1 MNSPHMEY
9 ARHRSMPYD
18 EPVGAAMVIGGGVS
32 GIQASLDLANAGF
45 RVYLVERGPA
55 IGGKMAQLD
64 KTFPTN
70 DCSMCIL
77 SPKFIEC
84 ATNPNISIITDA
96 ELESVEGE
104 AGRFRAWVTRAPR
117 YVDPEKCTGCAVCA
131 EYCPVNVPDHYNAGM
146 GNTKCIHLPFAQ
158 AVPLVAMIDPSR
170 CLFFLRQECQICKP
184 ACANKAIDFQRHE
197 TRLSFD
203 VGGIILAP
211 GYETFDP
218 ATQSYYH
225 YSDYSNIV
233 TSLEY
238 ERLLSASGPF
248 RGEPLRPGDGT
259 RPSKMAWIQCV
270 GSRDVSAGNPYCSGV
285 CCMYAVKQVIL
296 SKEHNPDLEAVV
308 FHNDIRAHGKGF
320 ERYVERAK
328 ALPGVRFIWSKVS
341 VLRED
346 RETGG
351 VVLRFRG
358 GDGSAHEESFDMVV
372 LSVGLTSPEST
383 AALTRRLSVE
393 TDDYGFCLSSDLAP
407 AETTRA
413 GVFHCGVF
421 HGPMDI
427 PDSVVMAGGAA
438 SGIMELLAGRRHTL
452 TGEKEYPTPADVSG
466 VPPRVGVFVC
476 DCGTN
481 ILRAVDV
488 PSVVQYA
495 AGLENVICAEEYS
508 FACSVDSVRHII
520 ETIRL
525 HRLNRVVVA
534 ACTPRTHEPV
544 FQNALREAGLNP
556 GLFEMANIREH
567 CSLVHMLIP
576 REATQKAKDLVG
588 MAVAKALMLSS
599 LGYTS
604 HPVRKAALVI
614 GGGLAGITSALAL
627 ANQGIRVHLVERES
641 ALGGNSRRIRK
652 SQEGETVGGRLGDLV
667 ARVNR
672 HLNIQVYTEAELIDH
687 QGYVG
692 NFSACIRRADGA
704 ERVINHGITIVAT
717 GAGQW
722 TPDIFFHG
730 DDPAVVTLLE
740 LEDILSKQEPLPDKR
755 RRVVFVQCIGSRN
768 AERPYCSRVCCTH
781 SVKAAL
787 DLKKRNRESE
797 ITVLYR
803 DMRTFGLKELL
814 YKEACENGIQ
824 FIRFDPQDPPEA
836 ERVEA
841 EGSSILRVTVKEP
854 ILGYPLALDA
864 DMLVLAAAIVPA
876 KSNQALSTLLKVPLD
891 QDGFFMEAHMKLRPV
906 DFATEGIFVCGMSHG
921 PKFMDESVAQARAAA
936 SRAMTVLSR
945 DMWTSGGII
954 GSLDPG
960 LCTGCG
966 VCVSVCPF
974 GAVELDGKR
983 GVAVLNEALCKGCGV
998 CSSSCRSG
1006 ALDIQ
1011 GFSDAQTFSQIF
1023 AE

>member
-1 MNSPHMEY
+1 MTASDAGDMRGQSAPH
-9 ARHRSMPYD
+9 D
-18 EPVGAAMVIGGGVS
+18 QPVGAAMVIGGGVS

-45 RVYLVERGPA
+45 RVYLIEKGPS

-84 ATNPNISIITDA
+84 STNPNISIITEA
-96 ELESVEGE
+96 EVESVEGE
-104 AGRFRAWVTRAPR
+104 AGRFRASVIRAPR
-117 YVDPEKCTGCAVCA
+117 YVDPEKCTGCAICT
-131 EYCPVNVPDHYNAGM
+131 EYCPVSVTDHYNAGI

-158 AVPLVAMIDPSR
+158 AVPLVSTIDPSA

-184 ACANKAIDFQRHE
+184 ICANKAIDFHQQE
-197 TRLSFD
+197 TRLSLD

-211 GYETFDP
+211 GYEAFDP
-218 ATQSYYH
+218 STQSYYR
-225 YSDYSNIV
+225 YSDYANVV

-248 RGEPLRPGDGT
+248 RGELVRPGDG
-259 RPSKMAWIQCV
+259 RQPSKVAWIQCV

-296 SKEHNPDLEAVV
+296 SKEHNPELEAVI

-320 ERYVERAK
+320 ERYAERAK
-328 ALPGVRFIWSKVS
+328 ALPGVRFIWSKAS

-346 RETGG
+346 PETGG

-358 GDGSAHEESFDMVV
+358 EDGSAHEESFDMVI
-372 LSVGLTSPEST
+372 LSVGLTSPRST
-383 AALTRRLSVE
+383 TALARRLSVE

-407 AETTRA
+407 AQTTRA

-427 PDSVVMAGGAA
+427 PDSVVTAGGAA
-438 SGIMELLAGRRHTL
+438 SGVMELLTGSRHTL
-452 TGEKEYPTPADVSG
+452 TGEKEYPAATDVSG
-466 VPPRVGVFVC
+466 AAPRVGVFVC

-481 ILRAVDV
+481 ILRGVDV
-488 PSVVQYA
+488 PSVVRYA
-495 AGLENVICAEEYS
+495 AGLENVLHAEEDS
-508 FACSVDSVRHII
+508 FACSIDSVGRMI
-520 ETIRL
+520 ETIREKG
-525 HRLNRVVVA
+525 LNRAVVA

-556 GLFEMANIREH
+556 GLLEMANIREH
-567 CSLVHMLIP
+567 CSLVHMLSR
-576 REATQKAKDLVG
+576 REATEKAKDLVR
-588 MAVAKALMLSS
+588 MAVAKALTLGP
-599 LGYTS
+599 LGYGS
-604 HPVRKAALVI
+604 YPVKRAALVI

-627 ANQGIRVHLVERES
+627 ADQGIRVHLVERSPE
-641 ALGGNSRRIRK
+641 LGGNSLRISKTPGGAGVGRRL
-652 SQEGETVGGRLGDLV
+652 TDLV
-667 ARVNR
+667 DRVNR
-672 HLNIQVYTEAELIDH
+672 HLNVQVHTGAELIAH

-692 NFSACIRRADGA
+692 NFSARILRSNRS
-704 ERVINHGITIVAT
+704 EKEITHGITIVAT

-722 TPDIFFHG
+722 APDTFLHG
-730 DDPAVVTLLE
+730 EDPAVLTLLE
-740 LEDILSKQEPLPDKR
+740 LEEALSDKDPALDECQ
-755 RRVVFVQCIGSRN
+755 RVVFIQCIGPRN

-781 SVKAAL
+781 SVRSAL
-787 DLKKRNRESE
+787 DLKERNGEAE

-814 YKEACENGIQ
+814 YKEACERGVQ
-824 FIRFDPQDPPEA
+824 FVRFDSQDPPEVK
-836 ERVEA
+836 RVEEA
-841 EGSSILRVTVKEP
+841 GSSFLRVTVAEP

-876 KSNQALSTLLKVPLD
+876 ESNKALSTLLKVPLD

-921 PKFMDESVAQARAAA
+921 PKFTDESIVQAKAAA
-936 SRAMTVLSR
+936 ARAMTVLSR
-945 DMWTSGGII
+945 DIWTAGGIV
-954 GSLDPG
+954 GSLDPS

-974 GAVELDGKR
+974 GALDLDKER
-983 GVAVLNEALCKGCGV
+983 SVAVLNEAVCKGCGV

-1011 GFSDAQTFSQIF
+1011 GFSDAQTFAQIF
-1023 AE
+1023 AA